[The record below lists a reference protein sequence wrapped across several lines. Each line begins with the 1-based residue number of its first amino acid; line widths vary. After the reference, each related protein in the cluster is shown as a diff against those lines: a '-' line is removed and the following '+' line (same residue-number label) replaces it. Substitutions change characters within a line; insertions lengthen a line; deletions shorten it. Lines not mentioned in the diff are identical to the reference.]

1 MIEGGT
7 AGPEVRG
14 EIRESWDRSRLSRVR
29 PEIKRAPT
37 ALDENGLAA
46 ARESVDWLAVV
57 ADITRQLPPDF
68 ESQKHLLG
76 IFDAA
81 GRMLR
86 SEGDPWA
93 QETMAEINLAPVGS
107 G

>member
-7 AGPEVRG
+7 AGPEVRA
-14 EIRESWDRSRLSRVR
+14 EIRESWDRSRLSGVR

-46 ARESVDWLAVV
+46 ARESLDWLAVV

-68 ESQKHLLG
+68 ERQKHLLG
-76 IFDAA
+76 IFDAS

-86 SEGDPWA
+86 SEVILGPKRPWPRS
-93 QETMAEINLAPVGS
+93 TLRPVGF